1 MNVTADGSEAVRR
14 LGASM
19 RSDRSVGSWGQVGS
33 WEESDGRH
41 VDFNESWAEP
51 DDSGRTCAMLL
62 GISEQE
68 RDAIRIIM
76 AAQVRLRLLRL
87 QLTGCLDPD
96 AGHVRRIRSIRQ
108 RARLIARARDTL
120 LQSAIHAEQV
130 AVAAR

>member
-1 MNVTADGSEAVRR
+1 MNVAADVPGVVRR

-19 RSDRSVGSWGQVGS
+19 RHDRSVGSWGQGGS
-33 WEESDGRH
+33 WEPPVGRQG
-41 VDFNESWAEP
+41 DFEPSWEAS
-51 DDSGRTCAMLL
+51 DDSGGTCATLL

-96 AGHVRRIRSIRQ
+96 TSHVGRMRRIRQ

-120 LQSAIHAEQV
+120 LRSAIHAGHAV
-130 AVAAR
+130 VAAR